1 MKTKDMGIDYE
12 MTWEGLKGR
21 IYNKDKTRYTSCELT
36 DECDEEDPEPMWF
49 CMTEKVGEPFAPTLV
64 GHFDIRKFA
73 EAEEWCRS
81 TMTELDEG

>member
-12 MTWEGLKGR
+12 MTWDNCTGT
-21 IYNKDKTRYTSCELT
+21 IYTKDRRWKAYCELT